1 MLYLKNNPVGIDKT
15 INDIN
20 ETVYNSL
27 GWTPENNIS
36 YNAYSRAL
44 KNPRNGGIV
53 PEVYKVEDVTT
64 GIPFGE
70 YSEVLY
76 DDNVNASSFFYVDDN
91 VSAVDNGRLFTTTI
105 SMVFQLDLSV
115 VANNILH
122 RGDEEI
128 HRKIVNAI
136 NDSTEGRVNA
146 VITNIPSVYSEF
158 DISQIEFT
166 DMHPFHC
173 FRVDIDVDFEYECC
187 VDCELIKPTD
197 QGFLLLEDNG
207 FLLLEDGFKIIIN

>member
-128 HRKIVNAI
+128 NTLLREIYEQAGKDNYKNWRFELDKDIEEVKK
-136 NDSTEGRVNA
+136 EGRLPA
-146 VITNIPSVYSEF
+146 GMSKEQLAIWSADSINIRTFRSE
-158 DISQIEFT
+158 
-166 DMHPFHC
+166 
-173 FRVDIDVDFEYECC
+173 
-187 VDCELIKPTD
+187 
-197 QGFLLLEDNG
+197 
-207 FLLLEDGFKIIIN
+207 